1 MFRYFGINLKD
12 LLLKSDLR
20 AAHGSLLSAF
30 TSLRFSVFSLSSN
43 AALSRITPSDRMNY
57 KEVSEIAT
65 LYGHTTGLKKGL
77 LNLLGK
83 VYRRRIPPD
92 KVITRELA
100 RYLAELSSETGKQ
113 LGILVNRGGTIT
125 HVIIGDAHGVFIPE
139 LDNFPLGRRALRG
152 LRFIHTH
159 LGDELP
165 GKEDITDL
173 LLLRFDMISAL
184 TVRDGLPDKIH
195 SAHLMP
201 QGSAEKYG
209 IISSDFYRF
218 DLDFAEFIE
227 NLEAEME
234 RRRTINQRD
243 KRERAI
249 LVSADTKPRYEMEES
264 IEELKELAESSDV
277 IVLDAVIQRLKEINP
292 KHLMGEG
299 KLKEII
305 MNGMDKGATI
315 LIFDQD
321 LSPSQIRAIAETT
334 ELKVIDRSQ
343 LILDIFARRAHSRDG
358 KVQVEL
364 AQLKYMLPRLMG
376 KGTAMSRLMGGIGG
390 RGPGETKLEVDRRR
404 IREKISHLEREL
416 KTLSEARKQRKQRRV
431 AAKLPIVSIVG
442 YTNAGKSTLL
452 NTLTKSGTVVEDKMF
467 ATLDTASRRLRFP
480 REREVIIT
488 DTVGFIRDLPK
499 DLMAAFKSTLEELE
513 DADLLIH
520 LVDIS
525 NPRFEQHMESV
536 DTVLKDLNLG
546 DKPKLLVFNKIDR
559 MPDGTVINILTR
571 YDASAISAIR
581 PESLRFLLG
590 EIESRIWESRN
601 GVKNSAASET
611 AGPAK

>member
-1 MFRYFGINLKD
+1 M
-12 LLLKSDLR
+12 
-20 AAHGSLLSAF
+20 
-30 TSLRFSVFSLSSN
+30 
-43 AALSRITPSDRMNY
+43 SRTTPSVKINY
-57 KEVSEIAT
+57 DEVLKIAT
-65 LYGHTTGLKKGL
+65 LYGHTTGLKKSL
-77 LNLLGK
+77 LQLLEK

-92 KVITRELA
+92 KVITQELA
-100 RYLAELSSETGKQ
+100 RYLAGISFETGKQ
-113 LGILVNRGGTIT
+113 LGIIANRSGAIT
-125 HVIIGDAHGVFIPE
+125 HVIVGDAHSVFIPE
-139 LDNFPLGRRALRG
+139 LEGFPLGRKALRG

-159 LGDELP
+159 LRDEPLNR
-165 GKEDITDL
+165 EDITDL
-173 LLLRFDMISAL
+173 ALLRFDMIAAL

-201 QGSAEKYG
+201 QGSEIRHE
-209 IISSDFYRF
+209 IISSDFYRY
-218 DLDFAEFIE
+218 DLNFAEFIE

-234 RRRTINQRD
+234 RQRTISQRD

-249 LVSADTKPRYEMEES
+249 LVSASTKPRYELEES
-264 IEELKELAESSDV
+264 MEELKELAESSDV
-277 IVLDAVIQRLKEINP
+277 IVLDALIQRLKEINP
-292 KHLMGEG
+292 RYLMGEG

-305 MNGMDKGATI
+305 MNGMDKGSTL
-315 LIFDQD
+315 LIFNQD

-334 ELKVIDRSQ
+334 ELKVIDRAQ

-364 AQLKYMLPRLMG
+364 AQLKYMLPRLTG

-431 AAKLPIVSIVG
+431 AARLPIVSIVG

-480 REREVIIT
+480 KEREVIIT

-520 LVDIS
+520 LVDVS
-525 NPRFEQHMESV
+525 NPRFEQHIESV
-536 DTVLKDLNLG
+536 ENILKDLKVG
-546 DKPKLLVFNKIDR
+546 DKPKLLVFNKTDKL
-559 MPDGTVINILTR
+559 PADTVTHILPR
-571 YDASAISAIR
+571 YDATAVSAIR
-581 PESLRFLLG
+581 PESLRPLLG
-590 EIESRIWESRN
+590 AIETHLWESQN
-601 GVKNSAASET
+601 FS
-611 AGPAK
+611 